1 MQSPVNKTV
10 TVHTCVYMSLD
21 IPNLLSS
28 AIQHTHTYN
37 MVIVPHGLVS
47 TSEWPYC
54 TYMYVLK
61 WREKVGG
68 EGEGGDNEPQAYSVQ
83 VEVTTA
89 IIVCVCLCGHVS
101 VCACVVCFVC

>member
-1 MQSPVNKTV
+1 MRSPVNKTV
-10 TVHTCVYMSLD
+10 TVHMCVHVTGHT
-21 IPNLLSS
+21 SS

-54 TYMYVLK
+54 TSYVLK

-89 IIVCVCLCGHVS
+89 IIVRVCLCGHVS
-101 VCACVVCFVC
+101 VCACVACFVC

>member
-1 MQSPVNKTV
+1 MRSPVNKTV

-54 TYMYVLK
+54 TYVLK